1 MNELMEKLNKGE
13 TVTVEDYYAH
23 SERKYFDAIKEISE
37 LLSDGNEAE
46 AAEIITL
53 YGDDVLFKRFNSRN
67 LLQMFYTSFE
77 NNEILYQCILNV
89 YTHDGYNFPKK
100 MILKAKQL
108 SKNIPDSI
116 RYNDLPRTKEI
127 TVYRATASSPE
138 QAKNEISWT
147 TNKDVAI
154 WFAYRYHEVNSA
166 NLPDLHVYQ
175 GTIDYD
181 KIIAYD
187 NDRSEF
193 EVMQH
198 RNVRNIT
205 EIFPTD
211 EEIKD
216 VFDRRQKDEP

>member
-1 MNELMEKLNKGE
+1 MFG
-13 TVTVEDYYAH
+13 
-23 SERKYFDAIKEISE
+23 
-37 LLSDGNEAE
+37 
-46 AAEIITL
+46 
-53 YGDDVLFKRFNSRN
+53 NSRYKGFGDLG
-67 LLQMFYTSFE
+67 LLNRFYTSFADSA
-77 NNEILYQCILNV
+77 ILYDCIIEV
-89 YTHDGYNFPKK
+89 YTGHTYRFPKQII
-100 MILKAKQL
+100 MKAKQIAP
-108 SKNIPDSI
+108 NIPDSI
-116 RYNDLPRTKEI
+116 RYNDLPRTKEVAI
-127 TVYRATASSPE
+127 YRATASSPK

-154 WFAYRYHEVNSA
+154 WFAYRYHEANSD

-181 KIIAYD
+181 KIIAYY
-187 NDRSEF
+187 NGRSEF